1 MQTNTASLGFHSV
14 TNVRHFNCLSLRQ
27 LLVLGRDESLS
38 VSGKNSEVVNLKKC
52 GVTAALFILQVVLFL
67 TASFSVS
74 AAAKLESD
82 DAPPLPLKTFLERKL
97 RREKFKPAFV
107 RQMLRDYEQKDFHSV
122 LELNVLLYL
131 RKSNYH
137 GPQVSD
143 LAVSEVREFQAT
155 QKKWL
160 KLANSRYG
168 VNQHAVASLLWIESR
183 LGRNVGNFHVPSV
196 YLHLIQAPR
205 VSVQNYLL
213 SRTTKFTDSITV
225 ADQKEIVVRTHKK
238 AKWALEELRALQKVH
253 AWKWK
258 VERDLRGSFSGAFG
272 IPQFL
277 PSSYVRWARSHQKS
291 MQPILSRPEDAI
303 MSVAH
308 YLKDHG
314 WKKANREAQLA
325 ALFKYNNS
333 HDYASAILELA
344 ERVESESEKI
354 ESEPTI

>member
-1 MQTNTASLGFHSV
+1 MLA
-14 TNVRHFNCLSLRQ
+14 
-27 LLVLGRDESLS
+27 LGRDESPAF
-38 VSGKNSEVVNLKKC
+38 SGKNSEVLNLNRS
-52 GVTAALFILQVVLFL
+52 GVIAAILLLPL
-67 TASFSVS
+67 TVSVS
-74 AAAKLESD
+74 DGAAAQS
-82 DAPPLPLKTFLERKL
+82 ANGSPVPLKTFLERKL

-143 LAVSEVREFQAT
+143 HAVSEVREFQQA
-155 QKKWL
+155 QSKWL
-160 KLANSRYG
+160 RLASSRYG

-225 ADQKEIVVRTHKK
+225 EDQKKIVARTHIK
-238 AKWALEELRALQKVH
+238 AKWALDELRALQKVH
-253 AWKWK
+253 SWKWK
-258 VERDLRGSFSGAFG
+258 IERDLRGSFSGAFG

-277 PSSYVRWARSHQKS
+277 PSSYVRWARSHKKS
-291 MQPILSRPEDAI
+291 KQPILSRPEDAI

-333 HDYASAILELA
+333 HDYASAILDLA

-354 ESEPTI
+354 ESEPAI